1 MKIAIIG
8 ITGLVGNKLLKLLEL
23 RKFPITEFYPVASEN
38 SYGKS
43 IILNNKDYNIITI
56 DKLLNYK
63 VTLDIVF
70 FTSTNDISK
79 QWIPKFFKIASFIID
94 NSSYY
99 RLDFTIPLIIPEI
112 NSYLITKN
120 TPLIANPNCSTAQL
134 LMVLYPLHI
143 KYKIKRIILSTYQS
157 VSGSGYKGI
166 KQLTGERDGLIHLK
180 KNIYSTNIDLN
191 CIPICGELNSNGYS
205 DEEIKLE
212 KETKKILGDNINISA
227 TAVRVPVIGG
237 HSESVNIEF
246 YEDYDITN
254 IIDILNKTSGVEIKS
269 MACPF
274 SVKDMSNVWV
284 DRIRRDFS
292 NKNSLNLWI
301 VADNLMKGAALNAIQ
316 IAEYLYNNII

>member
-23 RKFPITEFYPVASEN
+23 RKFPITEFYPVASVN
-38 SYGKS
+38 SSGKH
-43 IILNNKDYNIITI
+43 IILNNKDYSIITI

-63 VTLDIVF
+63 LDIVF

-79 QWIPKFFKIASFIID
+79 QWIPKFLKITSFIID

-99 RLDFTIPLIIPEI
+99 RLDSTIPLVIPEI

-120 TPLIANPNCSTAQL
+120 TPLIANPNCSTSQL

-143 KYKIKRIILSTYQS
+143 RYKIKRIIISTYQS

-166 KQLTGERDGLIHLK
+166 KQLTGERYGLTHFK
-180 KNIYSTNIDLN
+180 KKIYNTNIDLN
-191 CIPICGELNSNGYS
+191 CIPICGQLNSNGYS

-212 KETKKILGDNINISA
+212 KETKKILGNNINISA
-227 TAVRVPVIGG
+227 TSVRVPVIGG
-237 HSESVNIEF
+237 HCESVNIEF
-246 YEDYDITN
+246 NEKYDINN
-254 IIDILNKTSGVEIKS
+254 IINILNKTSGVEIKP

-274 SVKDMSNVWV
+274 DVKDMPNVWV

-316 IAEYLYNNII
+316 IAEYLYNNVI